1 MNFCSGFLKHN
12 VELSYHERR
21 NEDFSSDVILQGR
34 PILGE
39 HQLLSVMKCYK
50 VHIIMCYSYIYS
62 GAIFRVST

>member
-1 MNFCSGFLKHN
+1 MNFYSGFLKQN

-39 HQLLSVMKCYK
+39 H
-50 VHIIMCYSYIYS
+50 
-62 GAIFRVST
+62 